1 VLVRVETSGGGKR
14 VRYDI
19 IDRYDPETGLSAM
32 MRTTAFP
39 ASIVALMMARN
50 QTSSKGALPQERCI
64 PPDAFMTELA
74 ARNIEVHVT
83 SGAAGS

>member
-1 VLVRVETSGGGKR
+1 MEAANAC
-14 VRYDI
+14 RYDI

-50 QTSSKGALPQERCI
+50 ETTSKGALPQERCI
-64 PPDAFMTELA
+64 PPQLFMDELA
-74 ARNIEVHVT
+74 KRKIDVMVT
-83 SGAAGS
+83 